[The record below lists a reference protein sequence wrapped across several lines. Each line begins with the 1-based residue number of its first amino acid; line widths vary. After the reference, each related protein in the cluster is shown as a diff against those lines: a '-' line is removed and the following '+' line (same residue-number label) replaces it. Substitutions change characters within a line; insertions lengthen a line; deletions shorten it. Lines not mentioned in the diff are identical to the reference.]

1 MNSSKN
7 EEWHIIILMMMII
20 TINTNTDKYFLLAEF
35 SVLTV
40 NYRPSFSIDLWPKR
54 EAHGP

>member
-20 TINTNTDKYFLLAEF
+20 TINTNTDKYFSRTGINRWKKTRNRNLQYGP
-35 SVLTV
+35 
-40 NYRPSFSIDLWPKR
+40 NKR
-54 EAHGP
+54 G